1 MRAEQFF
8 FGNPFESEF
17 DLPPGF
23 MGGVAVQEQ
32 EEEQEEQAGV
42 TPPLASNPLYTGG
55 QLGSITDAYKDVLA
69 SGATTDDP
77 DEVSAYYDL
86 GLRESEKTSGLD
98 PFADTFGSEAAGMGG
113 VSAAAGAGM
122 NIPAT
127 ALSNVVSAEDYA
139 ASTTDYTPELSQ
151 DQGDFTGKLNRFTA
165 TAQEDLGGFQNEIRT
180 LLLDKVPQIQAT
192 TGANYEQALYTAYTQ
207 DPEVQQLMGQYG
219 VNPLFSDSTG
229 QYLYDPFSFGEL
241 RTYEINESDF
251 ATGVRTLAE
260 IGKAVMLS
268 KITAGT
274 AEALGNI
281 FADVGLFG
289 EEALDVK
296 IDAAGNITTATD
308 TSGVTTVGDVL
319 DVIKGGATPATA
331 EGAISGIAGPLNM
344 LSSIATAG
352 KYYDPDDPKLQ
363 EERIET
369 AAEKVRNRTSD
380 RQEAEGILSDAE
392 LDPVTIKEILD
403 TAYGAVRTVEL
414 PEETTDTT
422 EKAVR
427 PDEPEEVI
435 APPDTPLDIITEDI
449 TLDDAL
455 EAVEVEDFEED
466 IAPPTFTQEQVDAQI
481 AEAVS
486 GATQGLLT
494 QEQADAAT
502 QAAIDALPEDTTEFN
517 QADIDSAV
525 SSAVQEVESA
535 FAEERTG
542 FESTIEGLEQELS
555 GEQLTTLEL
564 EDTISGLRDTLEVLE
579 SQKQEAIEAGNQR
592 YADAVEEYQELLK
605 DELDTAEQE
614 YSKEKERLESQ
625 LEEEQQEVAD
635 LTNLVSNLEST
646 ASDLRTTLESTQT
659 ALQEQ
664 QQVTEAKEADIE
676 NLTTSVNTLTGT
688 VSTLET
694 KITEVSAAKDKAIAD
709 GDQKL
714 ADAMAN
720 AEATLEA
727 TKAEAEETLQNAIA
741 AGETKAADA
750 VAAGQAA
757 VADAVAAG
765 EAAVASAVAKGEAD
779 VAAAT
784 AAGEAAAAA
793 AEAAGKEEGFGE
805 GLGQGRGEGVGAG
818 TGLGLALGLGA
829 GMLQPQSVTKTMF
842 EDFEFEKKYEA
853 PEILAGLTGLPVYQ
867 APKIGLF
874 QGLI

>member
-1 MRAEQFF
+1 MRVEQFF

-32 EEEQEEQAGV
+32 EEQEEGV

-139 ASTTDYTPELSQ
+139 AATTDYTPELSQ

-207 DPEVQQLMGQYG
+207 DPEVQQLLGQYG
-219 VNPLFSDSTG
+219 VNPLFADGTG

-260 IGKAVMLS
+260 IGKAVMAAQVMGGLTSAALS
-268 KITAGT
+268 ATGLPTGAEAGT
-274 AEALGNI
+274 GTGTAASTA
-281 FADVGLFG
+281 AD
-289 EEALDVK
+289 
-296 IDAAGNITTATD
+296 
-308 TSGVTTVGDVL
+308 
-319 DVIKGGATPATA
+319 GAT
-331 EGAISGIAGPLNM
+331 GGFAGPLNM
-344 LSSIATAG
+344 LTSALAVKSAVDTAQDAEKTTDDYTDPVLAAIAAAES
-352 KYYDPDDPKLQ
+352 LQ
-363 EERIET
+363 EGGLFT
-369 AAEKVRNRTSD
+369 TVNPLA
-380 RQEAEGILSDAE
+380 
-392 LDPVTIKEILD
+392 
-403 TAYGAVRTVEL
+403 GAQIPTV
-414 PEETTDTT
+414 TT
-422 EKAVR
+422 E
-427 PDEPEEVI
+427 EVTGGGTS
-435 APPDTPLDIITEDI
+435 A
-449 TLDDAL
+449 
-455 EAVEVEDFEED
+455 EAQ
-466 IAPPTFTQEQVDAQI
+466 APTFTQEQVDAQI

-486 GATQGLLT
+486 GATEGLLT

-502 QAAIDALPEDTTEFN
+502 QEAIDNLPADTTEYSQEDLDKAVSDALADAKLDSDAALAGAYQVFQDNLPEDTTLFNQDDVDKAVTDALSAIPKDVTPFNQDDIDTAVQTALDALPEDTTQFSQE
-517 QADIDSAV
+517 DVDTAV
-525 SSAVQEVESA
+525 KEAL
-535 FAEERTG
+535 AELQSDFSFEKTG
-542 FESTIEGLEQELS
+542 FESTIEGLQSTVEQTEQEL
-555 GEQLTTLEL
+555 
-564 EDTISGLRDTLEVLE
+564 
-579 SQKQEAIEAGNQR
+579 AGS
-592 YADAVEEYQELLK
+592 
-605 DELDTAEQE
+605 EQE
-614 YSKEKERLESQ
+614 
-625 LEEEQQEVAD
+625 VID

-664 QQVTEAKEADIE
+664 QEITQAKESDIE
-676 NLTTSVNTLTGT
+676 GLTTSVNTLTGT
-688 VSTLET
+688 VSDLST
-694 KITEVSAAKDKAIAD
+694 KITEVTAAKDKAIAD

-765 EAAVASAVAKGEAD
+765 EAAVASAVAQGQAEVAEA
-779 VAAAT
+779 V
-784 AAGEAAAAA
+784 AAGEAAATA
-793 AEAAGKEEGFGE
+793 AEAAGREEGFGE

>member
-32 EEEQEEQAGV
+32 EEQEQEEQAGA

-151 DQGDFTGKLNRFTA
+151 NQGDFTGKLNRFTA
-165 TAQEDLGGFQNEIRT
+165 TAQEDLGDFQNEIRT

-207 DPEVQQLMGQYG
+207 DPEVQQLLGQYG
-219 VNPLFSDSTG
+219 VNPLFADGTG

-260 IGKAVMLS
+260 IGKAVMAAQVMGGLTSAALS
-268 KITAGT
+268 ATGLPTGAGTGADT
-274 AEALGNI
+274 AEA
-281 FADVGLFG
+281 
-289 EEALDVK
+289 
-296 IDAAGNITTATD
+296 TASD
-308 TSGVTTVGDVL
+308 
-319 DVIKGGATPATA
+319 GAT
-331 EGAISGIAGPLNM
+331 GGFAGPLNM
-344 LSSIATAG
+344 LTSALAVNSAIDTAQDAEKTTDDYTDPVLAAIAAAES
-352 KYYDPDDPKLQ
+352 LQ
-363 EERIET
+363 EGGLFTTVNPLAGAQIPIV
-369 AAEKVRNRTSD
+369 AEE
-380 RQEAEGILSDAE
+380 Q
-392 LDPVTIKEILD
+392 
-403 TAYGAVRTVEL
+403 VE
-414 PEETTDTT
+414 EQETT
-422 EKAVR
+422 
-427 PDEPEEVI
+427 EEVTGGGTS
-435 APPDTPLDIITEDI
+435 A
-449 TLDDAL
+449 
-455 EAVEVEDFEED
+455 EAQ
-466 IAPPTFTQEQVDAQI
+466 APTFTQEQVDAQI

-486 GATQGLLT
+486 SATEGLLT

-542 FESTIEGLEQELS
+542 FESTIESLESLGQEAETQRQEEIAGYQTS
-555 GEQLTTLEL
+555 ITEL
-564 EDTISGLRDTLEVLE
+564 ENALTNLENRKELAIRSGDERLAETI
-579 SQKQEAIEAGNQR
+579 
-592 YADAVEEYQELLK
+592 ADYEQQIK
-605 DELDTAEQE
+605 DRLAEAEQTFSE
-614 YSKEKERLESQ
+614 ERGTLESQ
-625 LEEEQQEVAD
+625 LEEEQQEI
-635 LTNLVSNLEST
+635 TELESTVTALRGALETSKTT

-664 QQVTEAKEADIE
+664 QEITQAKESDIE
-676 NLTTSVNTLTGT
+676 GLTTSVNTLTGT
-688 VSTLET
+688 VSSLET
-694 KITEVSAAKDKAIAD
+694 KITEVTAAKDKAIAD

-765 EAAVASAVAKGEAD
+765 EAAVASAVAQGQAE
-779 VAAAT
+779 VAEAT

-793 AEAAGKEEGFGE
+793 AEAAGREEGFGE
-805 GLGQGRGEGVGAG
+805 GRGTGRGEGLGAG

>member
-32 EEEQEEQAGV
+32 EQEQEQQEET
-42 TPPLASNPLYTGG
+42 TPAFTLPSGGDSNL
-55 QLGSITDAYKDVLA
+55 DALVD
-69 SGATTDDP
+69 
-77 DEVSAYYDL
+77 
-86 GLRESEKTSGLD
+86 SGLFSNLLTID
-98 PFADTFGSEAAGMGG
+98 YGVPALVGAAGNVGMGTVFNPDPTQAINFLTG
-113 VSAAAGAGM
+113 SGSSGAAAGAAGADAAAGGVFGLNPLTSAYLLYNVGRLIGK
-122 NIPAT
+122 NI
-127 ALSNVVSAEDYA
+127 SGK
-139 ASTTDYTPELSQ
+139 TDPLTKELSRLV
-151 DQGDFTGKLNRFTA
+151 DIKPGTGGPGRQQK
-165 TAQEDLGGFQNEIRT
+165 
-180 LLLDKVPQIQAT
+180 T
-192 TGANYEQALYTAYTQ
+192 TIEFDTQ
-207 DPEVQQLMGQYG
+207 LK
-219 VNPLFSDSTG
+219 
-229 QYLYDPFSFGEL
+229 
-241 RTYEINESDF
+241 DF
-251 ATGVRTLAE
+251 ATQLVAAGWNPDRSFINQVQEGDPELLDAFY
-260 IGKAVMLS
+260 KA
-268 KITAGT
+268 
-274 AEALGNI
+274 
-281 FADVGLFG
+281 ADSNPRIVQYFVDRFG
-289 EEALDVK
+289 EGIFDRPSEDIAAAEQEEATVSG
-296 IDAAGNITTATD
+296 IDGTDAFVRPPFEEETPTTTIAID
-308 TSGVTTVGDVL
+308 DVL
-319 DVIKGGATPATA
+319 PPTVVST
-331 EGAISGIAGPLNM
+331 
-344 LSSIATAG
+344 
-352 KYYDPDDPKLQ
+352 
-363 EERIET
+363 
-369 AAEKVRNRTSD
+369 
-380 RQEAEGILSDAE
+380 
-392 LDPVTIKEILD
+392 TI
-403 TAYGAVRTVEL
+403 
-414 PEETTDTT
+414 
-422 EKAVR
+422 
-427 PDEPEEVI
+427 PDESITVVET
-435 APPDTPLDIITEDI
+435 PPDTPLDVITDDV
-449 TLDDAL
+449 TLDDTL
-455 EAVEVEDFEED
+455 EAIEVDDFEED

-542 FESTIEGLEQELS
+542 FESTIESLESLGQEAETQRQEEIAGYQTS
-555 GEQLTTLEL
+555 ITEL
-564 EDTISGLRDTLEVLE
+564 ENALTNLENRKELAIRSGDERLAETI
-579 SQKQEAIEAGNQR
+579 
-592 YADAVEEYQELLK
+592 ADYEQQIK
-605 DELDTAEQE
+605 DRLAEAEQTFSE
-614 YSKEKERLESQ
+614 ERGTLESQ
-625 LEEEQQEVAD
+625 LEEEQQEI
-635 LTNLVSNLEST
+635 TELESTVTALRGALETSKTT

-664 QQVTEAKEADIE
+664 QEITQAKESDIE
-676 NLTTSVNTLTGT
+676 GLTTSVNTLTGT
-688 VSTLET
+688 VSSLET
-694 KITEVSAAKDKAIAD
+694 KITEVTAAKDKAIAD

-765 EAAVASAVAKGEAD
+765 EAAVASAVAQGQAD
-779 VAAAT
+779 VEAAT
-784 AAGEAAAAA
+784 VAGEAAAAA
-793 AEAAGKEEGFGE
+793 AEAAGREEGFGE

>member
-23 MGGVAVQEQ
+23 MGGVAVPGQEEQEQ
-32 EEEQEEQAGV
+32 EQ
-42 TPPLASNPLYTGG
+42 TLD
-55 QLGSITDAYKDVLA
+55 IDAYLDA
-69 SGATTDDP
+69 
-77 DEVSAYYDL
+77 
-86 GLRESEKTSGLD
+86 LREGTGDYTSTLQTDLVEQGYLPDITVIGEGGAYGTEFD
-98 PFADTFGSEAAGMGG
+98 PESAMASVPIGSLENYDFGSFTFDKNLEDFGGTFGYGSLTNEQLQ
-113 VSAAAGAGM
+113 S
-122 NIPAT
+122 
-127 ALSNVVSAEDYA
+127 
-139 ASTTDYTPELSQ
+139 
-151 DQGDFTGKLNRFTA
+151 
-165 TAQEDLGGFQNEIRT
+165 FQNE
-180 LLLDKVPQIQAT
+180 LLPIMAKEVAKQQTEGRQDYQS
-192 TGANYEQALYTAYTQ
+192 ALMKAYQ
-207 DPEVQQLMGQYG
+207 FNPEVQAIYEKYG
-219 VNPLFSDSTG
+219 VSPIRTSDEYGSVK
-229 QYLYDPFSFGEL
+229 LYDPFSFN
-241 RTYEINESDF
+241 EITLTDNRPGFDDYANAAIKAFIAYTAGQALPGLFETVLPQGVSVTASPTLTGLATAGAASGTTDPTF
-251 ATGVRTLAE
+251 DLSEATG
-260 IGKAVMLS
+260 G
-268 KITAGT
+268 
-274 AEALGNI
+274 
-281 FADVGLFG
+281 F
-289 EEALDVK
+289 
-296 IDAAGNITTATD
+296 
-308 TSGVTTVGDVL
+308 
-319 DVIKGGATPATA
+319 
-331 EGAISGIAGPLNM
+331 AGPLNTFA
-344 LSSIATAG
+344 ATPG
-352 KYYDPDDPKLQ
+352 DST
-363 EERIET
+363 ET
-369 AAEKVRNRTSD
+369 
-380 RQEAEGILSDAE
+380 
-392 LDPVTIKEILD
+392 VT
-403 TAYGAVRTVEL
+403 
-414 PEETTDTT
+414 EETTDDYTDPVLAAIDVAESLQEGGLFTTVNPLAGAQIPTVTT
-422 EKAVR
+422 E
-427 PDEPEEVI
+427 EVTGGGTS
-435 APPDTPLDIITEDI
+435 A
-449 TLDDAL
+449 
-455 EAVEVEDFEED
+455 EAAE
-466 IAPPTFTQEQVDAQI
+466 AQAPTFTQEQVDAQI
-481 AEAVS
+481 AEEVA
-486 GATQGLLT
+486 GATEGLLT

-605 DELDTAEQE
+605 NELDTAEQE

-635 LTNLVSNLEST
+635 LTNLVSNLETT
-646 ASDLRTTLESTQT
+646 AADLRTTLESTQT

-664 QQVTEAKEADIE
+664 QEITQAKESDIE
-676 NLTTSVNTLTGT
+676 GLTTSVNTLTDT
-688 VSTLET
+688 VSSLET
-694 KITEVSAAKDKAIAD
+694 KITEVTAAKDKAIAD

-765 EAAVASAVAKGEAD
+765 EAAAE
-779 VAAAT
+779 
-784 AAGEAAAAA
+784 A
-793 AEAAGKEEGFGE
+793 AEAAGREEGFGE
-805 GLGQGRGEGVGAG
+805 GRGTGRGEGVGAG